1 VSYRLPPWP
10 ADLILAKLCGSS
22 ILNKHFEDLLHRK
35 LKDEK
40 STLENG
46 IVTLSMIIEKC
57 VQDFENVIKR
67 NYDVMAMENSISIFI
82 QGLGD
87 NPEKGFANEHIRI
100 ST

>member
-1 VSYRLPPWP
+1 MY
-10 ADLILAKLCGSS
+10 
-22 ILNKHFEDLLHRK
+22 RK

-40 STLENG
+40 SDLENG
-46 IVTLSMIIEKC
+46 VVTLDMIIEKC

-67 NYDVMAMENSISIFI
+67 NYDVMAMENSLSVFI

-87 NPEKGFANEHIRI
+87 NHEKGFANEHIRI